1 MAEITAKM
9 VMSLRAKTD
18 APMMDC
24 KKALSEAYGDAT
36 RAEEILRVR
45 FGNKASKA
53 STRVVAEGIVACF
66 IRDDKKAGA
75 LVEVNSETDF

>member
-24 KKALSEAYGDAT
+24 KKALNEADGDAT

-45 FGNKASKA
+45 FGIKLQKLQ
-53 STRVVAEGIVACF
+53 AE
-66 IRDDKKAGA
+66 
-75 LVEVNSETDF
+75 